1 MHKRFSLFQS
11 RIARSSALV
20 ASVAAAWFG
29 ATYIGSA
36 EHDTPT
42 IVRGVVAGSY
52 FTPPAGSTPSSTVPS
67 TYEHAKVCADNNNN
81 AVCDRG
87 EANTLTDSTGAFE
100 LPTRGAIVAEIAT
113 DALNGGHPVTQRL
126 VLRASADQILAEASP
141 GNNPPADNGHPGNP
155 SSPNGPTLKSNI
167 AVTPLSTEVVRMME
181 SHSQPFQAARQKVAT
196 RLGVLTTE
204 VLADPNAIVNDI
216 AQSAV
221 LNESVILTNRF
232 ALAAKMVDRHDVS
245 PAALKAN
252 PLAKSPAITMTEA
265 FEASMNLEQIPR
277 YDHIFVIMLENKATS
292 SIKNSAFAP
301 KINAYLNANTQF
313 TSYFA
318 TGNPSE
324 PNRVAVASGDDFGI
338 TDDSSWACVPAG
350 DTADLPEDAL
360 PAGQGP
366 CTNATNHNLKN
377 TRNLLS
383 ALAAGGMQWRVYN
396 ESMNP
401 GRDWRLNSASDATI
415 TAADHVYP
423 AGSPVG
429 AIGNPGLVLTMPG
442 SLYATKHNESVNF
455 QDVRSASDFASSN
468 RTMGGGQF
476 DAALQQIAPP
486 GWNMDQLG
494 TDLWS
499 GDVGQLN
506 FLEPDQCDD
515 MHGVTLQGTVPPGT
529 TKITASDC
537 SGSAMIFRGDNYT
550 DYLIKKIQA
559 SPIWTNPEKRVA
571 IVMMFD
577 EGTATT
583 GFNSCCGWNP
593 AGKPSSGGGAPL
605 GVLINN
611 PADGSV
617 LVQPLVRYEQGNKGH
632 GTSIFG
638 VINNQPFATKGVVD
652 SDAYSHIAFVRTLQ
666 DMFGLADPGDDWS
679 YMNRT
684 KYTSAFIAAHLPYL
698 PEYADSGDAH
708 FDAARPM
715 NHAFVIPDGY
725 VQKSGFVTP
734 PGPQVGPDADQRN
747 GWGIE

>member
-1 MHKRFSLFQS
+1 MHSHFSLF
-11 RIARSSALV
+11 RNGARASTLV
-20 ASVAAAWFG
+20 ALIAAGWFG
-29 ATYIGSA
+29 TTFVASA
-36 EHDTPT
+36 RDDRPVV
-42 IVRGVVAGSY
+42 VRGVVAGSY
-52 FTPPAGSTPSSTVPS
+52 FTPPAGGTPSTTRPS
-67 TYEHAKVCADNNNN
+67 AYDNVKVCADNNDN

-87 EANTLTDSTGAFE
+87 EANTLTDSTGSFE
-100 LPTRGAIVAEIAT
+100 LPSRGAIIAEIST
-113 DALNGGHPVTQRL
+113 ESRNGGHAVTQRL
-126 VLRASADQILAEASP
+126 VLRASADQILDGAAPEDQH
-141 GNNPPADNGHPGNP
+141 GNG
-155 SSPNGPTLKSNI
+155 TLKSQI
-167 AVTPLSTEVVRMME
+167 AITPLSTEVVRMME
-181 SHSQPFQAARQKVAT
+181 TGNMSFATARQKLAT
-196 RLGVLTTE
+196 RLEVPPTE
-204 VLADPNAIVNDI
+204 VLSDPNQITEDTTR
-216 AQSAV
+216 SA
-221 LNESVILTNRF
+221 LLTESVILTNRF
-232 ALAAKMVDRHDVS
+232 ALAAKMVDRHDLS
-245 PAALKAN
+245 PAAFKAN
-252 PLAKSPAITMTEA
+252 PAATSPAISMKEA

-292 SIKNSAFAP
+292 SIKNSPFAP

-338 TDDSSWACVPAG
+338 TDDSAWACVPAG

-360 PAGQGP
+360 PTGLGP

-377 TRNLLS
+377 ARNLLS
-383 ALAAGGMQWRVYN
+383 ALSAGGMKWRVYN

-401 GRDWRLNSASDATI
+401 GRDWRLNSAADATI
-415 TAADHVYP
+415 KAPDHVYQ

-429 AIGNPGLVLTMPG
+429 AIGNANLTLTLPG

-455 QDVRSASDFASSN
+455 QDVRSSAEFVSAN

-476 DAALQQIAPP
+476 DDALEKIAPT
-486 GWNMDQLG
+486 GWDIDQLG

-515 MHGVTLQGTVPPGT
+515 MHGVTLQGTLPDGT
-529 TKITASDC
+529 TKTASDC
-537 SGSAMIFRGDNYT
+537 SGNAMIYRGDNYT

-593 AGKPSSGGGAPL
+593 AGKPSSGGGAPIGIL
-605 GVLINN
+605 TNDAVNGI
-611 PADGSV
+611 SV
-617 LVQPLVRYEQGNKGH
+617 TPIARYEQGNKGH

-638 VINNQPFATKGVVD
+638 VINNHPLAPKGVVD

-666 DMFGLADPGDDWS
+666 DMFGLADPGDVWS
-679 YMNRT
+679 YMNRS
-684 KYTSAFIAAHLPYL
+684 KYTQAFIAAHPGPL
-698 PEYADSGDAH
+698 PEYVESGDTH
-708 FDAARPM
+708 FDAVRPM

-725 VQKSGFVTP
+725 SQKSGFVTP
-734 PGPQVGPDADQRN
+734 PGPQVGPDTDQRN
-747 GWGIE
+747 GWSLGD